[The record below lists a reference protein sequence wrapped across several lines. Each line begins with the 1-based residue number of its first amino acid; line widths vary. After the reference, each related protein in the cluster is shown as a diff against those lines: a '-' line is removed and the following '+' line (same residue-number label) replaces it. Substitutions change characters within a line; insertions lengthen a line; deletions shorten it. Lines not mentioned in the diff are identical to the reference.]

1 MIKGIVGD
9 NLMMTRKGLE
19 AIGPWD
25 ERLQQADFDIFMRA
39 KQRSIEVGD
48 IKPCHIALRVY
59 IHHFGRMTIKYGN
72 KKPIP
77 FADTSN
83 LISLDTKWTAMQM
96 QTMHPN
102 NATLLKK

>member
-1 MIKGIVGD
+1 
-9 NLMMTRKGLE
+9 
-19 AIGPWD
+19 
-25 ERLQQADFDIFMRA
+25 LQQADFDIFMRA
-39 KQRSIEVGD
+39 KQRSLEVGD
-48 IKPCHIALRVY
+48 IKPCHIALGVY

-77 FADTSN
+77 FADANN

-96 QTMHPN
+96 QAMHPN